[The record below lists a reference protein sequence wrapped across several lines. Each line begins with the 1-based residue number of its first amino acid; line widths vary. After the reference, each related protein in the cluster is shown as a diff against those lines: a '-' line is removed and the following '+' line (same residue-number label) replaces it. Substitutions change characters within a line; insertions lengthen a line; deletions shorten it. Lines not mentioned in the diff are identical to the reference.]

1 MTTTVD
7 IRSKI
12 YMLLKSFMNNN
23 GNKRKKRLE
32 SRILASKGQ
41 ALLDCEIIELLLYA
55 VHPSSYYS

>member
-1 MTTTVD
+1 
-7 IRSKI
+7 
-12 YMLLKSFMNNN
+12 MNNN